1 MPVSRAALMYLADD
15 ALGQLQ
21 GAGDL
26 LVGQV
31 GLEPEAQA
39 FFDITHGY
47 SLRRHP
53 SIPRNGT
60 EGGGASGHAQRS
72 GGYFANNVT
81 GCFGTGGK
89 SVTLLAK

>member
-1 MPVSRAALMYLADD
+1 M
-15 ALGQLQ
+15 
-21 GAGDL
+21 
-26 LVGQV
+26 
-31 GLEPEAQA
+31 
-39 FFDITHGY
+39 HGY

-53 SIPRNGT
+53 SIPRNGA

-81 GCFGTGGK
+81 GHFGKGVTGCFGTGGK